1 MMPFTE
7 KAISFD
13 CQGDALVGIVC
24 QPQAAGRR
32 GVLVVVGG
40 PQYRAGS
47 QRQFALL
54 ARALGEQ
61 GVPSMR
67 FDYRGMGDSE
77 GAMRSFE
84 EVGEDLRAAVDAFMQ
99 AVPSL
104 REVALWGLCDG
115 ASAALFY
122 AAGDARVTGIA
133 LLNPW
138 VRTPESLA
146 RATLKHYYVQRL
158 FEVSLWRKMLSGKFN
173 VAAAFKSAAG
183 LLHTAGAARTG
194 TASAGGAIASSASL
208 PDRMLAGLS
217 RFQGKVLLILSGADL
232 TAQEFVGIAAAS
244 PAWQAQLASARTTRR
259 ELAAADHTFSRAAWR
274 HQVAAW
280 TTDWLKSW

>member
-13 CQGDALVGIVC
+13 CQGDALVGIIC
-24 QPQAAGRR
+24 QPEKSSRR

-47 QRQFALL
+47 QRQFVLL

-84 EVGEDLRAAVDAFMQ
+84 QVGDDLRAAVDAFML

-104 REVALWGLCDG
+104 RDVALWGLCDG

-122 AAGDARVTGIA
+122 AASDARVTGLT

-138 VRTPESLA
+138 VRTPEGLA

-158 FEVSLWRKMLSGKFN
+158 FEASLWRKLLSGKFS
-173 VAAAFKSAAG
+173 VAAALKSAAS
-183 LLHTAGAARTG
+183 LLQTAGTGKAGPPAPSGAAN
-194 TASAGGAIASSASL
+194 L
-208 PDRMLAGLS
+208 PERMLAGLS
-217 RFQGKVLLILSGADL
+217 GFKGKVLLILSGADL
-232 TAQEFVGIAAAS
+232 TAQEFMDVAAAS
-244 PAWQAQLASARTTRR
+244 PAWQAQLASARTTRH

-274 HQVAAW
+274 QQVATW
-280 TTDWLKSW
+280 TSDWLKSW